1 MHPAGGTRQHDG
13 LRALQ
18 GREGSHGPIQGRQ
31 EGLEEVSG
39 LTTSAFFTRRVRREC
54 SGLSYGRSLRRESEN
69 GSRTPVVATAPGKD
83 HALAEWLDTDESKTR
98 AAGWTL
104 RTTLDELVDE
114 GVQHLKLRDWI
125 RQEFYAGRPMLPLKL
140 IQRCRTLRDLASH
153 VTFTSEPQ
161 PFAASPH
168 LEVERRTQLAQLPC
182 IRSTIKALAVIP
194 RRLTSMASLRMDG
207 NLRPWGPGAVASPLY
222 SRLPTNGN
230 DSGPDVEKRSPPR
243 SPAKSARSNRE
254 RRKMLVTNDESI
266 VRSEFVTQAAEL
278 FPTCG
283 SSLKE
288 AFTGL
293 GIVVSIYTEMPPRHL
308 MHFLFVFFS
317 YLLVVL
323 TGAVQ
328 MQLVDTSFFRAVGL
342 LLAVLLSLRAKNAV
356 SRRQKLM
363 AGVLDMMNSAKNL
376 LYLLHFEPKNQL
388 RLRRMLEFCFM
399 EVAAWAAPSA
409 DGDTVSLD
417 ILPDEYREAAF
428 LLRAKQSAH
437 ISPRPLLLYLREMC
451 DQLFDPDLAT
461 SFAGSEKM
469 DKVSIIRR
477 FHRNMEDELHMLFS
491 KFDFLLMFRENF
503 VTSQFRW
510 MLETVIFVYVVLYPW
525 CVCNESN
532 VVLGATTVGMACVFY
547 GLNALTE
554 QLEDP
559 VHHQA
564 QGFDLWTTFVN
575 LFEELDRDDA
585 VRDCCR
591 KFLEKH
597 KAEGNPITENLH
609 RHFEAEMQDLL
620 PPAYVATMATT
631 APSMKLV
638 CLAQPW
644 AFQQQALII
653 QAECQRSMSCS

>member
-1 MHPAGGTRQHDG
+1 
-13 LRALQ
+13 
-18 GREGSHGPIQGRQ
+18 
-31 EGLEEVSG
+31 
-39 LTTSAFFTRRVRREC
+39 
-54 SGLSYGRSLRRESEN
+54 
-69 GSRTPVVATAPGKD
+69 
-83 HALAEWLDTDESKTR
+83 
-98 AAGWTL
+98 
-104 RTTLDELVDE
+104 
-114 GVQHLKLRDWI
+114 
-125 RQEFYAGRPMLPLKL
+125 
-140 IQRCRTLRDLASH
+140 
-153 VTFTSEPQ
+153 
-161 PFAASPH
+161 
-168 LEVERRTQLAQLPC
+168 
-182 IRSTIKALAVIP
+182 
-194 RRLTSMASLRMDG
+194 MASLRMDG
-207 NLRPWGPGAVASPLY
+207 NLRPWDPGAVASPLY

-288 AFTGL
+288 TFTGL
-293 GIVVSIYTEMPPRHL
+293 GIVASIYTEMPPRHL

-409 DGDTVSLD
+409 DGDTVSSD

-428 LLRAKQSAH
+428 VLRAKQSAH

-597 KAEGNPITENLH
+597 KAEGSPITENLH

-620 PPAYVATMATT
+620 PPALFSSR
-631 APSMKLV
+631 PSLSKRNASV
-638 CLAQPW
+638 
-644 AFQQQALII
+644 
-653 QAECQRSMSCS
+653 R

>member
-1 MHPAGGTRQHDG
+1 
-13 LRALQ
+13 
-18 GREGSHGPIQGRQ
+18 
-31 EGLEEVSG
+31 
-39 LTTSAFFTRRVRREC
+39 
-54 SGLSYGRSLRRESEN
+54 
-69 GSRTPVVATAPGKD
+69 
-83 HALAEWLDTDESKTR
+83 
-98 AAGWTL
+98 
-104 RTTLDELVDE
+104 
-114 GVQHLKLRDWI
+114 
-125 RQEFYAGRPMLPLKL
+125 
-140 IQRCRTLRDLASH
+140 
-153 VTFTSEPQ
+153 
-161 PFAASPH
+161 
-168 LEVERRTQLAQLPC
+168 
-182 IRSTIKALAVIP
+182 
-194 RRLTSMASLRMDG
+194 
-207 NLRPWGPGAVASPLY
+207 
-222 SRLPTNGN
+222 
-230 DSGPDVEKRSPPR
+230 
-243 SPAKSARSNRE
+243 
-254 RRKMLVTNDESI
+254 MLVTNDESI

-288 AFTGL
+288 TFTGL

-620 PPAYVATMATT
+620 PPALFSSR
-631 APSMKLV
+631 PSLSKRNASV
-638 CLAQPW
+638 
-644 AFQQQALII
+644 
-653 QAECQRSMSCS
+653 R